1 VTEFRQS
8 SEASEERIQKQ
19 TGRQGSHPDEN
30 KTFTED
36 KTMAGLS
43 VLTNTPGIQAQ
54 NQLSSTSNQMQ
65 KTLFKLSSGL
75 RITTGGD
82 DAAGLSI
89 ADGLRAQINAL
100 SQSERNANDG
110 ISLLQIADGALGQ
123 ITNLLNRAV
132 TLAQQSKTDTV
143 QDTKRAAIDKEYT
156 EIKNEITRIATD
168 TAFNGK
174 QLLNGVVSFD
184 IAVGDTT
191 QSSTITIQTSSVTTT
206 GLSITGSLASKTG
219 AGTEL
224 TAINNAVSS
233 VAKLRGTL
241 GAYSNRLSSAVIVIG
256 TQVQNLTA
264 AESGIRDANMAT
276 EVSNMTKW
284 MILNQSG
291 MAALAQANSQA
302 QSVMSLF
309 R

>member
-1 VTEFRQS
+1 
-8 SEASEERIQKQ
+8 
-19 TGRQGSHPDEN
+19 
-30 KTFTED
+30 
-36 KTMAGLS
+36 MAGLS

-54 NQLSSTSNQMQ
+54 NQLSSTSIQMQ

-82 DAAGLSI
+82 DAAGLAI

-143 QDTKRAAIDKEYT
+143 QDSKRAAIDKEYT

-174 QLLNGVVSFD
+174 QLLNAVVSFD

-191 QSSTITIQTSSVTTT
+191 QNSNITIQTSSVTTT
-206 GLSITGSLASKTG
+206 GLSLTGSLASKSG

-241 GAYSNRLSSAVIVIG
+241 GAYSNRLSAAVSVLG

-309 R
+309 Q